1 MNMLEKTPKLS
12 KKSHPKRSS
21 AREQLLDAASELMNE
36 RDSLD
41 ISLSDIAE
49 RAKVNSALVKYYF
62 NNKQGLML
70 ALLERDV
77 SDGMAQLEKLTHASM
92 PAAEKMKM
100 HIVGLINTYNRCRYL
115 NKLLFAL
122 LRTSTPEQAQE
133 ISDRF
138 VKPAADAQRVIL
150 EEGYRNGEFRK
161 IDPMLL
167 YFTIIGACDQF
178 FTAHFALKT
187 VYNRDG
193 IDDDLRK
200 KFIAHTVSV
209 LMNGIMNEAKPA

>member
-1 MNMLEKTPKLS
+1 MN
-12 KKSHPKRSS
+12 KKSLKSVKKAGGPRSN
-21 AREQLLDAASELMNE
+21 ARDQLLEAASQLMNE
-36 RDSLD
+36 RDTID

-62 NNKQGLML
+62 QNKNGLMMS
-70 ALLERDV
+70 LLERDV
-77 SDGMAQLEKLTHASM
+77 SDGTEQLETLLHTDL
-92 PAAEKMKM
+92 PAVQKMEM
-100 HIVGLINTYNRCRYL
+100 HIVGLINTYYRCRYL

-122 LRTSTPEQAQE
+122 LRDSTPDRTQE

-138 VKPAADAQRVIL
+138 VKPAADAQRLIL
-150 EEGYRNGEFRK
+150 EEGIRNGEFRNV
-161 IDPMLL
+161 DPMLL

-187 VYNRDG
+187 VYNQDG

-200 KFIAHTVSV
+200 RFIAHTSSLLMSGIKAEPESV
-209 LMNGIMNEAKPA
+209 